1 MTRVLI
7 NVSGTLYAS
16 GIELAL
22 KKNGNFRT
30 AVLRSG
36 DPEQVLTACREQ
48 KAEVLL
54 LGVTPMPGFTVR
66 ERRELIAHLRR
77 ELPACRL
84 VLIVDD
90 SVSEDVNEDVKTLK
104 QTGVIDAFVD
114 SVLAG
119 KPSPVEGSDAI
130 RAMQV
135 IFAAERSAI
144 EGRAVEVNYDV

>member
-104 QTGVIDAFVD
+104 QTGVIDAFLFT
-114 SVLAG
+114 S
-119 KPSPVEGSDAI
+119 
-130 RAMQV
+130 
-135 IFAAERSAI
+135 AANFSYLSAI
-144 EGRAVEVNYDV
+144 LQSI

>member
-7 NVSGTLYAS
+7 NVSGSLYAS

-36 DPEQVLTACREQ
+36 NPEQVLTACREQ

-66 ERRELIAHLRR
+66 ERRELIARLRR

-104 QTGVIDAFVD
+104 QTGVIDAFLFT
-114 SVLAG
+114 S
-119 KPSPVEGSDAI
+119 
-130 RAMQV
+130 
-135 IFAAERSAI
+135 AANFSYLSAI
-144 EGRAVEVNYDV
+144 LQSI